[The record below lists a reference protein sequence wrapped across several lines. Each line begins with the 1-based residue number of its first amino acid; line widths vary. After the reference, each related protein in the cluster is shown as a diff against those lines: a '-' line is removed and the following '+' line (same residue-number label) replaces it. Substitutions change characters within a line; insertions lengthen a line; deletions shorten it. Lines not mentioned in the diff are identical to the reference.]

1 MTKNSY
7 SRKIAHGAA
16 ALALL
21 VAGGF
26 AFTTPASA
34 STQNCMMLENPPVS
48 LTQELS
54 TDEQSAINARITQ
67 CQEAQ
72 AKTQQVDQHFAKS
85 TDRDMTSTPASTVL
99 Y

>member
-1 MTKNSY
+1 MTRNSY

-26 AFTTPASA
+26 ALATPASA

-72 AKTQQVDQHFAKS
+72 AQQVDQQFAKS
-85 TDRDMTSTPASTVL
+85 TDNDTSKPVSTVL